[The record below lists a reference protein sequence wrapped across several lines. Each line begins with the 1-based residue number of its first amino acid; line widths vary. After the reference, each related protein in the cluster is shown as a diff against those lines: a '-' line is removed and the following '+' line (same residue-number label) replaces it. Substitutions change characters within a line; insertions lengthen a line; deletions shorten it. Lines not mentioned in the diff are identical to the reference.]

1 MAKVEVE
8 IEEVTLENEDGIE
21 FDGVQ
26 ATCTRC
32 DHTTESLGTSGRSR
46 RRSRTRSRQSW

>member
-21 FDGVQ
+21 VDGVQ

-32 DHTTESLGTSGRSR
+32 DHTTESFGTSGRSR